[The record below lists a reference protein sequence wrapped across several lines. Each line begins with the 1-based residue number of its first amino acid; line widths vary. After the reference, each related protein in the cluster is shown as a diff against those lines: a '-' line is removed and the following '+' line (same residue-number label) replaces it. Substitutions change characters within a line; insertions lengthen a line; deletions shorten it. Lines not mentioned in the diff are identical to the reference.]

1 VLMSGSRSRAR
12 QLENHVSGAPAGH
25 AMQLLFA
32 LFTFLFGVGSDRAIS
47 QSKPDLGA
55 DAIPYT
61 LSLPVDEV
69 NLTFHAADA
78 HGLPVN
84 DLKIDELRVFDND
97 KPPRRILD
105 FQLLQ
110 DFPIRAGILI
120 DSSESMDQRLSVAR
134 KISIEFA
141 PQILRQQTDQAF
153 VMDFGYLSKIT
164 QPWTSNPVALTN
176 GVRNVIAV
184 RENPLGGTALFDTI
198 FHTCLYDFGKIDNAA
213 SGNFILLFT
222 DGEDNASHTSLKE
235 AVDICQ
241 RTHTAIY
248 AFRSEHLPNFFS
260 TGPKALAELAS
271 ETGGRVFHD
280 DDSETEIDNDL
291 GIIEADLRNQYRMI
305 YKAADFKHDGSFH
318 RIELQA
324 PERVKSIAVRSG
336 YYAPS
341 H

>member
-1 VLMSGSRSRAR
+1 MSGSRSRAR

-141 PQILRQQTDQAF
+141 QQILRQQTDQAF
-153 VMDFGYLSKIT
+153 VMDFGYL
-164 QPWTSNPVALTN
+164 
-176 GVRNVIAV
+176 
-184 RENPLGGTALFDTI
+184 
-198 FHTCLYDFGKIDNAA
+198 
-213 SGNFILLFT
+213 
-222 DGEDNASHTSLKE
+222 
-235 AVDICQ
+235 
-241 RTHTAIY
+241 
-248 AFRSEHLPNFFS
+248 
-260 TGPKALAELAS
+260 
-271 ETGGRVFHD
+271 
-280 DDSETEIDNDL
+280 
-291 GIIEADLRNQYRMI
+291 
-305 YKAADFKHDGSFH
+305 
-318 RIELQA
+318 
-324 PERVKSIAVRSG
+324 
-336 YYAPS
+336 
-341 H
+341 